1 MVICSISFPGEA
13 ANINILPSLTL
24 EEEWDSN
31 IFNSSTNEESDFIF
45 RARPALTLYL
55 EAFHSTAK
63 ITGGFEYEKYAEF
76 DQLDETSATNNFDLT
91 VSEPFRITP
100 NFSLLPSASYVE
112 TRDSTR
118 RNSFIKSESPDL
130 PPSEAVVTDRGK
142 ERNYRGSLQI
152 TYLLNPNVDLGIG
165 GGGTRR
171 DFVDDVPGS
180 DEEDSTTYTGDASV
194 SYRISP
200 RFSSGVFLNT
210 SHNTFE
216 TSPDS
221 RSYSGGLSARYL
233 ISPFYILDVR
243 AGASYYDED
252 ADETGQS
259 SDEWSPS
266 GTVSLTY
273 TWQYFQATLLGS
285 YGFAG
290 GGSFGSATKRGSVRL
305 TLTSQFAEG
314 WWWDL
319 SGYYQN
325 NSSAGDVDEG
335 DVNTAEGTAGI
346 RYAAAEWASFSL
358 SGKILRQRSD
368 GLDADDIDQESLF
381 LGITLSKLYRL
392 Y

>member
-1 MVICSISFPGEA
+1 
-13 ANINILPSLTL
+13 
-24 EEEWDSN
+24 
-31 IFNSSTNEESDFIF
+31 
-45 RARPALTLYL
+45 
-55 EAFHSTAK
+55 
-63 ITGGFEYEKYAEF
+63 
-76 DQLDETSATNNFDLT
+76 
-91 VSEPFRITP
+91 
-100 NFSLLPSASYVE
+100 
-112 TRDSTR
+112 
-118 RNSFIKSESPDL
+118 
-130 PPSEAVVTDRGK
+130 VTDRGK

-210 SHNTFE
+210 SHNTFD

-243 AGASYYDED
+243 AGASYYEED
-252 ADETGQS
+252 ADGTGQS

-266 GTVSLTY
+266 GRVSLTY

-285 YGFAG
+285 YEFAG
-290 GGSFGSATKRGSVRL
+290 GGSFGSATKRGTVRIS
-305 TLTSQFAEG
+305 LTSQFAEG

-325 NSSAGDVDEG
+325 NSSAGDEDEE
-335 DVNTAEGTAGI
+335 DANTAEGTAGI
-346 RYAAAEWASFSL
+346 RYAAAEWASFHL
-358 SGKILRQRSD
+358 TGKIFRQRSD
-368 GLDADDIDQESLF
+368 GLDADDIDRESVF